1 MPFLGCDEDTLGT
14 FLTFTSRH
22 WMEHISRGMNE
33 RNIYTRYFS
42 RVFDWI
48 GRLFFVGSQP
58 SNCKCP
64 FLCCL
69 FAYHRSITVEV
80 IHWSDW
86 FYLDDGSD
94 WKSLITMY
102 CGNIVGVW
110 GLANIVQS
118 SYLSLSERAND
129 LILNKAYLLTELP
142 LIDILIVSIM
152 CGVFVHIAVSVWK
165 NERVKSEVAKVVITL
180 WAISSFI
187 LCGFE
192 HCIADMFYLFV
203 ASENVFPLLNQIVF
217 IGLITIG
224 NSLGGLLSHNFYKIS
239 IDRNK

>member
-1 MPFLGCDEDTLGT
+1 MKETFIQGILAGCLIGLGGCSL
-14 FLTFTSRH
+14 LAVNLP
-22 WMEHISRGMNE
+22 IVNA
-33 RNIYTRYFS
+33 
-42 RVFDWI
+42 
-48 GRLFFVGSQP
+48 LFFAV
-58 SNCKCP
+58 
-64 FLCCL
+64 CL
-69 FAYHRSITVEV
+69 LTIVQLQLKLYTGAIG
-80 IHWSDW
+80 
-86 FYLDDGSD
+86 YLGDGSD

-110 GLANIVQS
+110 GLATIIQS

-129 LILNKAYLLTELP
+129 LILNKAYLLTEIP
-142 LIDILIVSIM
+142 LMDVLIVSIM

-165 NERVKSEVAKVVITL
+165 NEKVKSEVAKVVITL

-203 ASENVFPLLNQIVF
+203 ASENVFPLINQIMF
-217 IGLITIG
+217 IVLITIG

-239 IDRNK
+239 IDRIK